1 MRDKLMKNKNK
12 CTQSETYI
20 LMEENYRKKEK
31 RREREP
37 GGNGSG
43 AEGEM
48 KDFGEGKRGK
58 KED

>member
-1 MRDKLMKNKNK
+1 MKNKNK